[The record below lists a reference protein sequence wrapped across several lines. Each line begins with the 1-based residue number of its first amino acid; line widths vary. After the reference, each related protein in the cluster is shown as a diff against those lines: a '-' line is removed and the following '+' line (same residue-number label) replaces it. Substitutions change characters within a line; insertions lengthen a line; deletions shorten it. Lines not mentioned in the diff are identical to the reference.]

1 MVRSVFSTLALLAS
15 ACALCAQVP
24 DAMLATGRMF
34 APFTISFRPSLQMS
48 PMPGWMRQPANVSSG
63 TATVE
68 IPIPALWAVPA
79 VQRYAITVVF
89 DDRGDGGPAIEWRSP
104 DGTSQTLST
113 GLGESDRAIGWNA
126 RTVLL
131 PGELTNRGGVVL
143 VSYYG
148 GFEELLS
155 VSVRPARNESLAV
168 LGPRSL
174 PALLDEAGHV
184 ITREDSS
191 GRRVMPPSGDVRNGS
206 VLEAELS
213 AGTEELVGELEFV
226 IPMEAEAVEAASL
239 QLEALGLDLESRL
252 EVRVNGVLVGNAEF
266 GTFRLDDPAL
276 VTDADGRALL
286 AGWRP
291 GFLFLPA
298 RLWSAG
304 DNSLVLSVRRGAL
317 DPDRKVFLRRSF
329 LHLKFGAAN
338 PSLPQGGEPDF
349 TLPEPLVPDPEDP
362 PLPEIIT
369 GPRPE

>member
-1 MVRSVFSTLALLAS
+1 
-15 ACALCAQVP
+15 
-24 DAMLATGRMF
+24 MF
-34 APFTISFRPSLQMS
+34 APLTISFRPALQMS
-48 PMPGWMRQPANVSSG
+48 PMPGWMRQPAAVSNG

-68 IPIPALWAVPA
+68 IPIPPLWSVPA

-104 DGTSQTLST
+104 DGTAQPLSP
-113 GLGESDRAIGWNA
+113 GLGELDRAIGWNV

-131 PGELTNRGGVVL
+131 PAELTSRGGVVL

-148 GFEELLS
+148 GFDDLLG
-155 VSVRPARNESLAV
+155 VSVRPARSENLAV
-168 LGPRSL
+168 LGPRSM

-184 ITREDSS
+184 TSREDAS
-191 GRRVMPPSGDVRNGS
+191 GRRVLPPSGDVRNGS

-226 IPMEAEAVEAASL
+226 IPMDAQAVEAAAL
-239 QLEALGLDLESRL
+239 HLEALGLDLESRI

-266 GTFRLDDPAL
+266 GAFRLDDPAL
-276 VTDADGRALL
+276 VADTDGRALL
-286 AGWRP
+286 AGWKA

-304 DNSLVLSVRRGAL
+304 ENSLVLSVRRGAL
-317 DPDRKVFLRRSF
+317 DPDRKVFIRRSF
-329 LHLKFGAAN
+329 LHVKFGAPDPAF
-338 PSLPQGGEPDF
+338 PELGQPDF
-349 TLPEPLVPDPEDP
+349 TLPEPLVPDPDDP
-362 PLPEIIT
+362 PLPEIVT